1 MVTHRPL
8 YVKIHAFGG
17 PPRLSHADA
26 IAFVHGGLRG
36 VQLQKLS
43 LAAEEVHTSI
53 ITQGVVLGSWSL
65 TRGGVVELDQTEFF
79 FSPYYW
85 DHRFGIML
93 IIVFQSST
101 PCNEILYG
109 KC

>member
-1 MVTHRPL
+1 MLDFLSGDSPPSL
-8 YVKIHAFGG
+8 CEDPWFGG

-65 TRGGVVELDQTEFF
+65 TRGG
-79 FSPYYW
+79 W
-85 DHRFGIML
+85 
-93 IIVFQSST
+93 
-101 PCNEILYG
+101 
-109 KC
+109 